1 MRGIPLFAATL
12 AVFLGTTS
20 TSPASEVAPE
30 WSCSILFGDGELL
43 RLRAGEDTSG
53 SFGEVLFDGHTT
65 PAAYFVRGIERHW
78 MWPVP
83 TDAED
88 LNEATADEVISDI
101 QFSLRLRPDGTAHY
115 FDYSMPEDEN
125 GLITATMTF
134 ECERIEDP
142 KITEQ
147 AKRPRSPPETDTDE
161 GDSDPKTM
169 EQDIQAQNAMPQ
181 VIEDRYEIS
190 VTLQC
195 LDFSMPECRPTHM
208 EASIECRSKGYN
220 GALLKGVRQPGNL
233 HDFACV
239 K

>member
-20 TSPASEVAPE
+20 TSSASEVAPE

-43 RLRAGEDTSG
+43 RLRAGEDTTG

-65 PAAYFVRGIERHW
+65 PAAYVVRGIERYW

-83 TDAED
+83 TDAKEFIQ
-88 LNEATADEVISDI
+88 ATTDI

-125 GLITATMTF
+125 GLISATMTF
-134 ECERIEDP
+134 RCERIENT
-142 KITEQ
+142 KVTEQ
-147 AKRPRSPPETDTDE
+147 ATRPQPPLETDTDAN
-161 GDSDPKTM
+161 DADPNAT
-169 EQDIQAQNAMPQ
+169 EQAIRAQSTLPQAT
-181 VIEDRYEIS
+181 EDRSDIS

-195 LDFSMPECRPTHM
+195 LDFAMPECGSTHM
-208 EASIECRSKGYN
+208 EASVECRSKGYN
-220 GALLKGVRQPGNL
+220 GAVLKGVRQPGNL

>member
-12 AVFLGTTS
+12 PVFLGTTS
-20 TSPASEVAPE
+20 TSSASEAAPE

-43 RLRAGEDTSG
+43 RLRAGEDTAG
-53 SFGEVLFDGHTT
+53 SFGEVLFDGHRT
-65 PAAYFVRGIERHW
+65 PAAYIVRGIERHW

-83 TDAED
+83 TDAKEFI
-88 LNEATADEVISDI
+88 EAIADI

-125 GLITATMTF
+125 GLISATMTF
-134 ECERIEDP
+134 RCERI
-142 KITEQ
+142 KNTKVTEQ
-147 AKRPRSPPETDTDE
+147 ATRRQRTPETDTDG
-161 GDSDPKTM
+161 GDSDPKAT
-169 EQDIQAQNAMPQ
+169 DQAIRAQSPTPQ
-181 VIEDRYEIS
+181 AIEDRSEIS

-195 LDFSMPECRPTHM
+195 LDFSMPQCPFTHI
-208 EASIECRSKGYN
+208 EASRECRSKGYN
-220 GALLKGVRQPGNL
+220 GAVLKGVRQPGNL